1 MIQIL
6 ELFGGIGSPRCAL
19 RNIGIPVKA
28 IDYVEIDEKAVR
40 SYNAMFADELPYK
53 TQSVVGWNLK
63 PDILIHGS
71 PCQDFS
77 IAGHQGKAKAEAY
90 VGYLAA
96 FKPFADHEISEEYRK
111 YSGHEVKKFRAVPEI
126 THRRWK
132 ELGLMK
138 PLEPDQTAQYKFSD
152 LQMSLYYTIY
162 I

>member
-1 MIQIL
+1 MKEKQGFGGETEVIKIL

-40 SYNAMFADELPYK
+40 SYNAMFANELPYK

-77 IAGHQGKAKAEAY
+77 IAGKQKG
-90 VGYLAA
+90 G
-96 FKPFADHEISEEYRK
+96 R
-111 YSGHEVKKFRAVPEI
+111 
-126 THRRWK
+126 
-132 ELGLMK
+132 
-138 PLEPDQTAQYKFSD
+138 
-152 LQMSLYYTIY
+152 
-162 I
+162 